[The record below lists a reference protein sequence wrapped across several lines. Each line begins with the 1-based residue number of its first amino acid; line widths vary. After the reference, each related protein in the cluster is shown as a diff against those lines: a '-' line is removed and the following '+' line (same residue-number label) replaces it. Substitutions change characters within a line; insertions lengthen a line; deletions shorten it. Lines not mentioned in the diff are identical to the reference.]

1 MPKHSVLKENYF
13 LDRYVVKNGERL
25 RTGYTTGTTAT
36 VATVAAAKMLLTGEA
51 IYEARVSLPQG
62 EEALLEVKN
71 CCIHETCCTAIV
83 LKDGGDDPDITH
95 GTEIHA
101 TVKLISE
108 GIEIR
113 GGKGVG
119 TVTTEGMRCPKGEA
133 AINPVPRKM
142 IIENLNNLAKELE
155 YRGGFSVTISVPDGE
170 ALAKQTYNP
179 RLGIVGGISILGTTG
194 IVWPM
199 SEKALIDTIKVE
211 LDRKYADNPEYVII
225 SPGNYGQDYCQNNL
239 GIDINEAVKISNFL
253 GDSLDYI
260 AYKGFKRVLLVGHT
274 GKLVKIAGGIMNTHS
289 SYGDCRMEIIS
300 AYSALLGADSE
311 TVDNILNCVTTDQA
325 MDIIKEK
332 EYYSSLKKKLAERV
346 KYHLNFRL
354 KGKAEIEFIMFTTD
368 KRHTMESSNFRTFL
382 KSFKTIEKDDNEG
395 R

>member
-1 MPKHSVLKENYF
+1 M
-13 LDRYVVKNGERL
+13 DRYVVKNGEKL

-36 VATVAAAKMLLTGEA
+36 VAAVAAAKMLLTGEA
-51 IYEARVSLPQG
+51 IHEARVSLPQG
-62 EEALLEVKN
+62 DEAMLEVKS
-71 CCIHETCCTAIV
+71 CRIYEDACTAVV
-83 LKDGGDDPDITH
+83 LKDSGDDPDITH
-95 GTEIHA
+95 GTEINA
-101 TVKLISE
+101 TIRLISD
-108 GIEIR
+108 GIEIK
-113 GGKGVG
+113 GGRGVG
-119 TVTTEGMRCPKGEA
+119 TVTTEGMRCAKGEA

-142 IIENLNNLAKELE
+142 IRENLNNLATELE
-155 YRGGFSVTISVPDGE
+155 YEGGFSVTISVPQGE
-170 ALAKQTYNP
+170 DLAKQTYNP

-239 GIDINEAVKISNFL
+239 GIDINDAVKISNFL

-260 AYKGFKRVLLVGHT
+260 AYKGFKKVLLVGHT
-274 GKLVKIAGGIMNTHS
+274 GKLIKVAGGIMNTHS

-332 EYYSSLKKKLAERV
+332 DYYSTLKKKLAERV
-346 KYHLNFRL
+346 KYHLDFRL
-354 KGKAEIEFIMFTTD
+354 KGKTEIEFIMFTTD
-368 KRHTMESSNFRTFL
+368 KMHTMESSNFKIIL
-382 KSFKTIEKDDNEG
+382 ESFKTETSDEKEG

>member
-1 MPKHSVLKENYF
+1 M
-13 LDRYVVKNGERL
+13 
-25 RTGYTTGTTAT
+25 GYTTGTTAT
-36 VATVAAAKMLLTGEA
+36 VAAAAAAKMLLTGEA
-51 IYEARVSLPQG
+51 IQEARVSLPQG
-62 EEALLEVKN
+62 DEAMLEVKS
-71 CCIHETCCTAIV
+71 CRIHDDACTAVV

-95 GTEIHA
+95 GTEINA
-101 TVKLISE
+101 TIRLISD
-108 GIEIR
+108 GIEIK
-113 GGKGVG
+113 GGEGVG
-119 TVTTEGMRCPKGEA
+119 TVTTEGMRCAKGEA

-142 IIENLNNLAKELE
+142 IRENLNNLATELE
-155 YRGGFSVTISVPDGE
+155 YEGGFSVTISVPQGE
-170 ALAKQTYNP
+170 DLAKQTYNP

-239 GIDINEAVKISNFL
+239 GIDINDAVKISNFL

-260 AYKGFKRVLLVGHT
+260 AYKGFKKVLLVGHT
-274 GKLVKIAGGIMNTHS
+274 GKLVKVAGGIMNTHS

-346 KYHLNFRL
+346 KYHLDFRL
-354 KGKAEIEFIMFTTD
+354 KGKTEIEFIMFTTD
-368 KRHTMESSNFRTFL
+368 KMHTMESSNFKTFL
-382 KSFKTIEKDDNEG
+382 ESFKTETSCEKEG

>member
-1 MPKHSVLKENYF
+1 M
-13 LDRYVVKNGERL
+13 DRYVVKNGEKL

-36 VATVAAAKMLLTGEA
+36 VAAVAAAKMLLTGEA
-51 IYEARVSLPQG
+51 IHEARVSLPQG
-62 EEALLEVKN
+62 DEAMLEVKS
-71 CCIHETCCTAIV
+71 CRIHDDACTAVV

-95 GTEIHA
+95 GTEINA
-101 TVKLISE
+101 TIRLISD
-108 GIEIR
+108 GIEIK
-113 GGKGVG
+113 GGRGVG
-119 TVTTEGMRCPKGEA
+119 TVTTEGMRCATGEA

-142 IIENLNNLAKELE
+142 IRENLNNLATELE
-155 YRGGFSVTISVPDGE
+155 YEGGFSVTISVPQGE
-170 ALAKQTYNP
+170 DLAKQTYNP

-239 GIDINEAVKISNFL
+239 GIDINDAVKISNFL

-260 AYKGFKRVLLVGHT
+260 AYKGFKKVLLVGHT
-274 GKLVKIAGGIMNTHS
+274 GKLIKVAGGIMNTHS

-332 EYYSSLKKKLAERV
+332 DYYSSLKKKLAERV
-346 KYHLNFRL
+346 KYHLDFRL
-354 KGKAEIEFIMFTTD
+354 KGKTEIEFIMFTTD
-368 KRHTMESSNFRTFL
+368 KMHTMESSNFRTFL
-382 KSFKTIEKDDNEG
+382 KSFKSKSKDEKEG

>member
-1 MPKHSVLKENYF
+1 MPKHSVSKEKYF

-36 VATVAAAKMLLTGEA
+36 VAAIAAAKMLLTGEA
-51 IYEARVSLPQG
+51 VHEARVTLPQG
-62 EEALLEVKN
+62 DEAMLEVKS
-71 CCIHETCCTAIV
+71 CRIHDNACTAVV

-95 GTEIHA
+95 GTEIH
-101 TVKLISE
+101 VRVSLIPE
-108 GIEIR
+108 DIKIK
-113 GGKGVG
+113 GGEGVG
-119 TVTTEGMRCPKGEA
+119 TVTTEGMRCAKGEP

-142 IIENLNNLAKELE
+142 IQENLKTLASSLD
-155 YRGGFSVTISVPDGE
+155 YNGGFSVTISVPDGE
-170 ALAKQTYNP
+170 RLAKQTYNP

-239 GIDINEAVKISNFL
+239 GIDINDAVKISNFL

-260 AYKGFKRVLLVGHT
+260 AYKGFKKVLLVGHT
-274 GKLVKIAGGIMNTHS
+274 GKLVKVAGGIMNTHS

-300 AYSALLGADSE
+300 AYAALLGAESV
-311 TVDNILNCVTTDQA
+311 TIDNILNCVTTDQA

-354 KGKAEIEFIMFTTD
+354 KGKTEIEFIMFTTD
-368 KRHTMESSNFRTFL
+368 KMHTMESSNFRTFL
-382 KSFKTIEKDDNEG
+382 KSFKSKSDDEKEG

>member
-1 MPKHSVLKENYF
+1 M
-13 LDRYVVKNGERL
+13 DRYVVKNGERL

-36 VATVAAAKMLLTGEA
+36 VAAIAAAKMLITGESVH
-51 IYEARVSLPQG
+51 EARVSLPQG
-62 EEALLEVKN
+62 DEAMLEVKS
-71 CCIHETCCTAIV
+71 CRIHDSTCTAVV

-95 GTEIHA
+95 GTEIHVSVSL
-101 TVKLISE
+101 TPKD
-108 GIEIR
+108 IEIK

-119 TVTTEGMRCPKGEA
+119 TVTTEGMRCAKGEP

-142 IIENLNNLAKELE
+142 IKDNLKSLASSLD
-155 YRGGFSVTISVPDGE
+155 YSGGFSVTISVPEGE
-170 ALAKQTYNP
+170 KLAKQTYNP

-239 GIDINEAVKISNFL
+239 GIDINDAVKISNFL

-260 AYKGFKRVLLVGHT
+260 AYKGFKKVLLVGHT
-274 GKLVKIAGGIMNTHS
+274 GKLVKVAGGIMNTHS

-300 AYSALLGADSE
+300 AYAALLGADSD
-311 TVDNILNCVTTDQA
+311 TIGNILNCVTTDQA
-325 MDIIKEK
+325 MDTIKEK
-332 EYYSSLKKKLAERV
+332 EYYALLKQKLAERV
-346 KYHLNFRL
+346 KYHLDFRL
-354 KGKAEIEFIMFTTD
+354 KGKTEIEFIMFTTD
-368 KRHTMESSNFRTFL
+368 KMHTMESSNFRTFL
-382 KSFKTIEKDDNEG
+382 KSLKSKSKDEKEG

>member
-1 MPKHSVLKENYF
+1 M
-13 LDRYVVKNGERL
+13 DRYVVKNGERL

-36 VATVAAAKMLLTGEA
+36 VAAIAAAKMLITGESVH
-51 IYEARVSLPQG
+51 EARVSLPQG
-62 EEALLEVKN
+62 DEAILEVKS
-71 CCIHETCCTAIV
+71 CRIHDNTCTAVV

-95 GTEIHA
+95 GTEIHVSVSL
-101 TVKLISE
+101 TPKD
-108 GIEIR
+108 IEIK

-119 TVTTEGMRCPKGEA
+119 TVTTEGMRCAKGEP

-142 IIENLNNLAKELE
+142 IKDNLKSLASSLD
-155 YRGGFSVTISVPDGE
+155 YSGGFSVTISVPEGE
-170 ALAKQTYNP
+170 KLAKQTYNP

-239 GIDINEAVKISNFL
+239 GIDINDAVKISNFL

-260 AYKGFKRVLLVGHT
+260 AYKGFKKVLLVGHT
-274 GKLVKIAGGIMNTHS
+274 GKLVKVAGGIMNTHS

-300 AYSALLGADSE
+300 AYAALLGADSD
-311 TVDNILNCVTTDQA
+311 TIGNILNCVTTDQA
-325 MDIIKEK
+325 MDTIKEK
-332 EYYSSLKKKLAERV
+332 EYYALLKQKLAERV
-346 KYHLNFRL
+346 KYHLDFRL
-354 KGKAEIEFIMFTTD
+354 KGKTEIEFIMFTTD
-368 KRHTMESSNFRTFL
+368 KMHTMESSNFRTFL
-382 KSFKTIEKDDNEG
+382 KSLKSKSKDEKEG

>member
-1 MPKHSVLKENYF
+1 M
-13 LDRYVVKNGERL
+13 DRYVVKNGERL

-36 VATVAAAKMLLTGEA
+36 VAAVAAAKMLITGESVH
-51 IYEARVSLPQG
+51 EARVSLPQG
-62 EEALLEVKN
+62 DEAMLEVKS
-71 CCIHETCCTAIV
+71 CRIHDNTCTAVV

-95 GTEIHA
+95 GTEIYA
-101 TVKLISE
+101 SVSLTPKD
-108 GIEIR
+108 IEIK

-119 TVTTEGMRCPKGEA
+119 TVTTEGMRCAKGEP

-142 IIENLNNLAKELE
+142 IKDNLKSLASSLD
-155 YRGGFSVTISVPDGE
+155 YSGGFSVTISVPEGE
-170 ALAKQTYNP
+170 KLAKQTYNP

-239 GIDINEAVKISNFL
+239 GIDINDAVKISNFL

-260 AYKGFKRVLLVGHT
+260 AYKGFKKVLLVGHT
-274 GKLVKIAGGIMNTHS
+274 GKLVKVAGGIMNTHS

-300 AYSALLGADSE
+300 AYAALLGADSD
-311 TVDNILNCVTTDQA
+311 TIGNILNCVTTDQA
-325 MDIIKEK
+325 MDTIKEK
-332 EYYSSLKKKLAERV
+332 EYYALLKQKLAERV
-346 KYHLNFRL
+346 KYHLDFRL
-354 KGKAEIEFIMFTTD
+354 KGKTEIEFIMFTTD
-368 KRHTMESSNFRTFL
+368 KMHTMESSNFRTFL
-382 KSFKTIEKDDNEG
+382 KSLKSKSKDEKEG

>member
-1 MPKHSVLKENYF
+1 
-13 LDRYVVKNGERL
+13 
-25 RTGYTTGTTAT
+25 
-36 VATVAAAKMLLTGEA
+36 MLLTGEA

-239 GIDINEAVKISNFL
+239 GIDINEAVKISNFI

-274 GKLVKIAGGIMNTHS
+274 GKLVKVAGGIMNTHS

>member
-1 MPKHSVLKENYF
+1 M
-13 LDRYVVKNGERL
+13 DRYVVKNGERL

-36 VATVAAAKMLLTGEA
+36 VAAIAAAKMLITGESVH
-51 IYEARVSLPQG
+51 EARVNLPQG
-62 EEALLEVKN
+62 NEAMLEVKS
-71 CCIHETCCTAIV
+71 CRIHDNTCTAVV

-101 TVKLISE
+101 SVSLTPKD
-108 GIEIR
+108 IEIK

-119 TVTTEGMRCPKGEA
+119 TVTTEGMRCAKGEP

-142 IIENLNNLAKELE
+142 IKDNLKSLASSLD
-155 YRGGFSVTISVPDGE
+155 YSGGFSVTISVPEGE
-170 ALAKQTYNP
+170 KLAKQTYNP

-239 GIDINEAVKISNFL
+239 GIDINDAVKISNFL

-260 AYKGFKRVLLVGHT
+260 AYKGFKKVLLVGHT
-274 GKLVKIAGGIMNTHS
+274 GKLVKVAGGIMNTHS

-300 AYSALLGADSE
+300 AYAALLGADSD
-311 TVDNILNCVTTDQA
+311 TIGNILNCVTTDQA
-325 MDIIKEK
+325 MDTIKEK
-332 EYYSSLKKKLAERV
+332 EYYALLKQKLAERV
-346 KYHLNFRL
+346 KYHLDFRL
-354 KGKAEIEFIMFTTD
+354 KGKTEIEFIMFTTD
-368 KRHTMESSNFRTFL
+368 KMHTMESSNFRTFL
-382 KSFKTIEKDDNEG
+382 KSLKSKSKDEKEG

>member
-1 MPKHSVLKENYF
+1 M
-13 LDRYVVKNGERL
+13 DRYVVKNGERL

-36 VATVAAAKMLLTGEA
+36 VAAVAAAKMLITGESVH
-51 IYEARVSLPQG
+51 EARVSLPQG
-62 EEALLEVKN
+62 DEAMLEVKS
-71 CCIHETCCTAIV
+71 CRIHDNTCTAVV

-95 GTEIHA
+95 GTEIYA
-101 TVKLISE
+101 SVSLTPKD
-108 GIEIR
+108 IEIK

-119 TVTTEGMRCPKGEA
+119 TVTTEGMRCAKGEP

-142 IIENLNNLAKELE
+142 IKDNLKSLASSLD
-155 YRGGFSVTISVPDGE
+155 YCGGFSVTISVPEGE
-170 ALAKQTYNP
+170 KLAKQTYNP

-239 GIDINEAVKISNFL
+239 GIDINDAVKISNFL

-260 AYKGFKRVLLVGHT
+260 AYKGFKKVLLVGHT
-274 GKLVKIAGGIMNTHS
+274 GKLVKVAGGIMNTHS

-300 AYSALLGADSE
+300 AYSALIGADSD
-311 TVDNILNCVTTDQA
+311 TIGNILNCVTTDQA
-325 MDIIKEK
+325 MDTIKEK
-332 EYYSSLKKKLAERV
+332 EYYALLKQKLAERV
-346 KYHLNFRL
+346 KYHLDFRL
-354 KGKAEIEFIMFTTD
+354 KGKTEIEFIMFTTD
-368 KRHTMESSNFRTFL
+368 KMHTMESSNFRTFL
-382 KSFKTIEKDDNEG
+382 KSLKSKSKDEKEG

>member
-1 MPKHSVLKENYF
+1 M
-13 LDRYVVKNGERL
+13 DRYVVKNGERL

-36 VATVAAAKMLLTGEA
+36 VAAVAAAKMLITGESVH
-51 IYEARVSLPQG
+51 EARVSLPQG
-62 EEALLEVKN
+62 DEAMLEVKS
-71 CCIHETCCTAIV
+71 CRIHDNTCTAVV

-95 GTEIHA
+95 GTEIYA
-101 TVKLISE
+101 SVSLTPKD
-108 GIEIR
+108 IEIK

-119 TVTTEGMRCPKGEA
+119 TVTTEGMRCAKGEP

-142 IIENLNNLAKELE
+142 IKDNLKSLASSLD
-155 YRGGFSVTISVPDGE
+155 YCGGFSVTISVPEGE
-170 ALAKQTYNP
+170 KLAKQTYNP

-239 GIDINEAVKISNFL
+239 GIDINDAVKISNFL

-260 AYKGFKRVLLVGHT
+260 AYKGFKKVLLVGHT
-274 GKLVKIAGGIMNTHS
+274 GKLVKVAGGIMNTHS

-300 AYSALLGADSE
+300 AYSALIGADSD
-311 TVDNILNCVTTDQA
+311 TIGNILNCVTTDQA

-346 KYHLNFRL
+346 KYHLDFRL
-354 KGKAEIEFIMFTTD
+354 KGKTEIEFIMFTTD
-368 KRHTMESSNFRTFL
+368 KMHTMESSNFRTFL
-382 KSFKTIEKDDNEG
+382 KSLKSKSKDEKEG

>member
-1 MPKHSVLKENYF
+1 M
-13 LDRYVVKNGERL
+13 DRYVVKNGERL

-36 VATVAAAKMLLTGEA
+36 VAAVAAAKMLITGESVH
-51 IYEARVSLPQG
+51 EARVSLPQG
-62 EEALLEVKN
+62 DEAMLEVKS
-71 CCIHETCCTAIV
+71 CRIHDNTCTAVV

-95 GTEIHA
+95 GTEIYA
-101 TVKLISE
+101 SVSLTPKD
-108 GIEIR
+108 IEIK

-119 TVTTEGMRCPKGEA
+119 TVTTEGMRCAKGEP

-142 IIENLNNLAKELE
+142 IKDNLKSLASSLD
-155 YRGGFSVTISVPDGE
+155 YSGGFSVTISVPEGE
-170 ALAKQTYNP
+170 KLAKQTYNP

-239 GIDINEAVKISNFL
+239 GIDINDAVKISNFL

-260 AYKGFKRVLLVGHT
+260 AYKGFKKVLLVGHT
-274 GKLVKIAGGIMNTHS
+274 GKLVKVAGGIMNTHS

-300 AYSALLGADSE
+300 AYSALIGADSD
-311 TVDNILNCVTTDQA
+311 TIGNILNCVTTDQA

-346 KYHLNFRL
+346 KYHLDFRL
-354 KGKAEIEFIMFTTD
+354 KGKTEIEFIMFTTD
-368 KRHTMESSNFRTFL
+368 KMHTMESSNFRTFL
-382 KSFKTIEKDDNEG
+382 KSLKSKSKDEKEG

>member
-1 MPKHSVLKENYF
+1 M
-13 LDRYVVKNGERL
+13 DRYVVKNGEKL

-36 VATVAAAKMLLTGEA
+36 VAAVAAAKMLLTGEA
-51 IYEARVSLPQG
+51 IHEARVSLPQG
-62 EEALLEVKN
+62 DEAMLEVKS
-71 CCIHETCCTAIV
+71 CRIHDDACTAVV

-95 GTEIHA
+95 GTEINA
-101 TVKLISE
+101 TIRLISD
-108 GIEIR
+108 GIEIK
-113 GGKGVG
+113 GGRGVG
-119 TVTTEGMRCPKGEA
+119 TVTTEGMRCATGEA

-142 IIENLNNLAKELE
+142 IRENLNNLATELE
-155 YRGGFSVTISVPDGE
+155 YEGGFSVTISVPQGE
-170 ALAKQTYNP
+170 DLAKQTYNP

-239 GIDINEAVKISNFL
+239 GIDINDAVKISNFL

-260 AYKGFKRVLLVGHT
+260 AYKGFKKVLLVGHT
-274 GKLVKIAGGIMNTHS
+274 GKLIKVAGGIMNTHS

-332 EYYSSLKKKLAERV
+332 DYYSSLKKKLAERV
-346 KYHLNFRL
+346 KYHLDFRL
-354 KGKAEIEFIMFTTD
+354 KGKTEIEFIMFTTD
-368 KRHTMESSNFRTFL
+368 KMHTMESSNFKIIL
-382 KSFKTIEKDDNEG
+382 ESFKTETSDEKEG

>member
-1 MPKHSVLKENYF
+1 M
-13 LDRYVVKNGERL
+13 DRYVVKNGERL

-36 VATVAAAKMLLTGEA
+36 VAAIAAAKMLITGESVH
-51 IYEARVSLPQG
+51 EARVSLPQG
-62 EEALLEVKN
+62 DEAMLEVQS
-71 CCIHETCCTAIV
+71 CRIHDNTCTAVV

-95 GTEIHA
+95 GTEIYA
-101 TVKLISE
+101 SVSLTPKD
-108 GIEIR
+108 IEIK

-119 TVTTEGMRCPKGEA
+119 TVTTEGMRCAKGEP

-142 IIENLNNLAKELE
+142 IKDNLKSLASSLD
-155 YRGGFSVTISVPDGE
+155 YCGGFSVTISVPEGE
-170 ALAKQTYNP
+170 KLAKQTYNP

-239 GIDINEAVKISNFL
+239 GIDINDAVKISNFL

-260 AYKGFKRVLLVGHT
+260 AYKGFKKVLLVGHT
-274 GKLVKIAGGIMNTHS
+274 GKLVKVAGGIMNTHS

-300 AYSALLGADSE
+300 AYSALIGADSD
-311 TVDNILNCVTTDQA
+311 TIGNILNCVTTDQA

-346 KYHLNFRL
+346 KYHLDFRL
-354 KGKAEIEFIMFTTD
+354 KGKTEIEFIMFTTD
-368 KRHTMESSNFRTFL
+368 KMHTMESSNFRTFL
-382 KSFKTIEKDDNEG
+382 KSLKSKSKDEKEG

>member
-1 MPKHSVLKENYF
+1 MQKHSVSKEKCF

-36 VATVAAAKMLLTGEA
+36 VAAVAAAKMLITGESVH
-51 IYEARVSLPQG
+51 EARVSLPQG
-62 EEALLEVKN
+62 DEAMLEVKS
-71 CCIHETCCTAIV
+71 CRIHDNTCTAVV

-95 GTEIHA
+95 GTEIYA
-101 TVKLISE
+101 SVSLTPKD
-108 GIEIR
+108 IEIK

-119 TVTTEGMRCPKGEA
+119 TVTTEGMRCAKGEP

-142 IIENLNNLAKELE
+142 IKDNLKSLASSLD
-155 YRGGFSVTISVPDGE
+155 YCGGFSVTISVPEGE
-170 ALAKQTYNP
+170 KLAKQTYNP

-239 GIDINEAVKISNFL
+239 GIDINDAVKISNFL

-260 AYKGFKRVLLVGHT
+260 AYKGFKKVLLVGHT
-274 GKLVKIAGGIMNTHS
+274 GKLVKVAGGIMNTHS

-300 AYSALLGADSE
+300 AYSALIGADSD
-311 TVDNILNCVTTDQA
+311 TIGNILNCVTTDQA

-346 KYHLNFRL
+346 KYHLDFRL
-354 KGKAEIEFIMFTTD
+354 KGKTEIEFIMFTTD
-368 KRHTMESSNFRTFL
+368 KMHTMESSNFRTFL
-382 KSFKTIEKDDNEG
+382 KSLKSKSKDEKEG